1 MAQNITILGASYT
14 DVPSVTLP
22 KTGGGTASFDDTTD
36 ANATAGDIASG
47 KTAYVNGV
55 KLTGTGSGGGGG
67 SVTQDQDGYIV
78 LPSTGGGSPSA
89 TQHTIYFEFT
99 DSTDTTIN
107 AWYDSSFISDAITAT
122 EPTTYGQKT
131 VDSAS
136 LDGVAWYTRPTEQW
150 ETLLNGN
157 LHVNT
162 GNPYGGVWASDL
174 GSVSIALGS
183 VWRVT
188 IDNGTPYTVTA
199 TANGIY
205 GSPNQNI
212 IGNPL
217 FMGGTDDG
225 SDVPFAFE
233 QNPWGAWT
241 GGTDTSITQDV
252 DHHFKIE
259 RQISA

>member
-1 MAQNITILGASYT
+1 MGINKVQYGNTVLIDLT
-14 DVPSVTLP
+14 
-22 KTGGGTASFDDTTD
+22 DTTAVASD
-36 ANATAGDIASG
+36 VLAGKYFYG
-47 KTAYVNGV
+47 KDGV
-55 KLTGTGSGGGGG
+55 KTLGTGTGGG

-99 DSTDTTIN
+99 DSTDATIN
-107 AWYDSSFISDAITAT
+107 AWYDSSFISDAIRAT

-136 LDGVAWYTRPTEQW
+136 LDGVEWYTRPTAQW
-150 ETLLNGN
+150 ETLLDSNN
-157 LHVNT
+157 IHVNS
-162 GNPYGGVWASDL
+162 GDPYNDLWISDL
-174 GSVSIALGS
+174 GSVSITVGS

-188 IDNGTPYTVTA
+188 IDVDTYVLTA
-199 TANGIY
+199 TANGVY
-205 GSPNQNI
+205 GSPYENT

-217 FMGGTDDG
+217 YAGGTDDG
-225 SDVPFAFE
+225 TTIPFCFE

-241 GGTDTSITQDV
+241 GRCAQSITGGI
-252 DHHFKIE
+252 DHRVKIE

>member
-1 MAQNITILGASYT
+1 MSKVSITRSLLDDLAMSISTKSGEP
-14 DVPSVTLP
+14 VPMTLTEM
-22 KTGGGTASFDDTTD
+22 KD
-36 ANATAGDIASG
+36 AVDSIQT
-47 KTAYVNGV
+47 
-55 KLTGTGSGGGGG
+55 GGGG

-78 LPSTGGGSPSA
+78 LPPTGGGSPSA

-99 DSTDTTIN
+99 DSTDATIN

-122 EPTTYGQKT
+122 EPITYGQKT

-150 ETLLNGN
+150 ETVLNGT

-162 GNPYGGVWASDL
+162 GNPYGGVWASEL

-199 TANGIY
+199 TANGVF
-205 GSPNQNI
+205 GSPKPSSP
-212 IGNPL
+212 PL
-217 FMGGTDDG
+217 RKSRLPSSSF
-225 SDVPFAFE
+225 
-233 QNPWGAWT
+233 
-241 GGTDTSITQDV
+241 
-252 DHHFKIE
+252 
-259 RQISA
+259 